1 MTTKVA
7 PKAEV
12 FDLKA
17 PYLSQGRYDRSI
29 ARSDH
34 LWLRVK
40 VYAEGGENALHTHTT
55 QDHSFVVLEG
65 QATFYDENDNA
76 RVVGKYE
83 GIMLPA
89 GAFYRFQS
97 SGDINLVML
106 RCAGFLAEQP
116 GGNDRVKLDGSPIP
130 GGSADNKHIEGV
142 PVPGEFFGG

>member
-1 MTTKVA
+1 MATKAA

-17 PYLSQGRYDRSI
+17 PYLSQGRYDRSL
-29 ARSDH
+29 ARSDQ

-65 QATFYDENDNA
+65 QATFHDEKDNA
-76 RVVGKYE
+76 RIVNQYE

-106 RCAGFLAEQP
+106 RCAGFLAERP
-116 GGNDRVKLDGSPIP
+116 GGDDRVKLDGSPIP
-130 GGSADNKHIEGV
+130 GGSADNLNVEGIAI
-142 PVPGEFFGG
+142 PGKFFGG

>member
-1 MTTKVA
+1 MATKAA

-17 PYLSQGRYDRSI
+17 PYLSQGRYDRTL
-29 ARSDH
+29 AQTDH
-34 LWLRVK
+34 MWLRVK

-65 QATFYDENDNA
+65 QATFMDEKDNA
-76 RVVGKYE
+76 RVVNKYE

-89 GAFYRFQS
+89 GAFYWFKS

-106 RCAGFLAEQP
+106 RCAALIAEQS
-116 GGNDRVKLDGSPIP
+116 GGDDRVKTDGSPIP
-130 GGSADNKHIEGV
+130 GDSADNKQVERI
-142 PVPGEFFGG
+142 PIPGKFFGG